1 MKRWT
6 GDTSKLPAAYLKNV
20 IEKMLAYGENVQ
32 FSGSGTIEGPNFQ
45 VINAAGKKICF
56 NSSYLLIHVDEK
68 EFAGK
73 NSALVYTLEQ
83 MQTQLVKLTTPTV
96 KTPAAKRKVA
106 GTASPRGG
114 SALAKA
120 KEAIA
125 IQKYEYY
132 KNNRAELPS
141 DIREHSE
148 EITRMMESGMSA
160 ESAFN
165 EAKKLCFE
173 HT

>member
-1 MKRWT
+1 M
-6 GDTSKLPAAYLKNV
+6 SKLPAAYLKNV

-32 FSGSGTIEGPNFQ
+32 FSGSGTTEGPNFQ
-45 VINAAGKKICF
+45 VINAAGKKISF
-56 NSSYLLIHVDEK
+56 NSSNLLIHTDEK
-68 EFAGK
+68 EFSGK
-73 NSALVYTLEQ
+73 TSALIYSLDQ
-83 MQTQLVKLTTPTV
+83 IKNQLIKLS
-96 KTPAAKRKVA
+96 TPAVKATATKRKVA

-132 KNNRAELPS
+132 KNNRADLPS